1 MNNREQHNTHSPPQN
16 PDSNQV
22 EVTPL
27 CVLDF
32 YVNEARQRQGHGYKL
47 FSYMMEVCFTVVFEA
62 RVMQNDKILTQPYT
76 KHDIIIHDIIIQFLR
91 PDRAVKLNFFFR
103 MKTLLL
109 APSP

>member
-1 MNNREQHNTHSPPQN
+1 MNNREQHNTHSSPQN

-62 RVMQNDKILTQPYT
+62 RVMKNDKFLTQPYT
-76 KHDIIIHDIIIQFLR
+76 KHDIIIQLC
-91 PDRAVKLNFFFR
+91 V
-103 MKTLLL
+103 
-109 APSP
+109 